1 MTVPEW
7 VKDTR
12 RNVYLGLMV
21 LLSGLGWYWGNG
33 LTGDYWYL
41 TWLAP
46 IPILIASLYRSPKT
60 SFWLAFAA
68 YFIGRLSWFA
78 YLETVVSFL
87 PAVLITLALPY
98 VFARII
104 VYSSTIMLTLDA
116 WYTVLAYPV
125 LMTSF
130 ECLVVTLSPDG
141 SATSMAYPQANV
153 LPLIQIA
160 SLTGILGITF
170 LVSFF
175 PSFFALC
182 WLAYQQKKSWLAKL
196 VSAAILLFSAS
207 FFFSIHRLSN
217 QSPKSGI
224 KVGLLTLAEKKHHK
238 NHQTSSQQVKS
249 VIHEY
254 AQAIAPLARQGTALV
269 LLPETA
275 LWLTPQNHQTVVSL
289 LKNIALQNHLQLV
302 VGLANYSHAH
312 ARNTALVINPNG
324 TVVADYIKNHLVSG
338 FERQF
343 TPGHQ
348 VGLFPLAGYKTGVA
362 ICKDLDF
369 PGYIREYGREKI
381 TILFV
386 PANDFRVDDWLHSRM
401 AILRGV
407 ENGFSVVRTARQGRL
422 TISDHFGRVLYE
434 ANSSG
439 GNKTLLVGNVSFV
452 HEETQYARLGNW
464 FGLLN
469 LLVGAYFLWLI
480 RVKKPFVTLANRQP
494 SNGW

>member
-1 MTVPEW
+1 MTVAES
-7 VKDTR
+7 VNDTR
-12 RNVYLGLMV
+12 RNVYLGLIV
-21 LLSGLGWYWGNG
+21 LLSGLGWYGGNG
-33 LTGDYWYL
+33 LTGAYWYL
-41 TWLAP
+41 AWLAP
-46 IPILIASLYRSPKT
+46 IPLLIGSFYRSPKT

-68 YFIGRLSWFA
+68 YFVGRLSWFA
-78 YLETVVSFL
+78 YLETVVSL
-87 PAVLITLALPY
+87 VPAVLLTLALPY

-104 VYSSTIMLTLDA
+104 VYSRTLILTLDA

-153 LPLIQIA
+153 VPLIQIA
-160 SLTGILGITF
+160 SLTGMLGITF

-175 PSFFALC
+175 PSFVAIC
-182 WLAYQQKKSWLAKL
+182 WLAYEQKKSWLANL
-196 VSAAILLFSAS
+196 VSAAIFVFSAS
-207 FFFSIHRLSN
+207 FFFSMHRLSN

-224 KVGLLTLAEKKHHK
+224 KVGLIALEEKKHHK
-238 NHQTSSQQVKS
+238 NYQVSIQQVKS
-249 VIHEY
+249 VINDY
-254 AQAIAPLARQGTALV
+254 AQAIAQLARQGTALV

-275 LWLTPQNHQTVVSL
+275 LWLTPENDQTVVAL
-289 LKNIALQNHLQLV
+289 LKSIALRNNLQLV
-302 VGLANYSHAH
+302 VGLANYSRTQAH
-312 ARNTALVINPNG
+312 NTALVINPDG
-324 TVVADYIKNHLVSG
+324 KVVADYRKNHLVRG

-348 VGLFPLAGYKTGVA
+348 VGLFSLAGYKTGVA

-369 PGYIREYGREKI
+369 PGYIRDYGRAKI

-422 TISDHFGRVLYE
+422 TISDPFGRVLYE

-439 GNKTLLVGNVSFV
+439 GDRTLLVGQVSFE
-452 HEETQYARLGNW
+452 HEDTQYAKTGNW

-469 LLVGAYFLWLI
+469 LLVGAYSLWLL
-480 RVKKPFVTLANRQP
+480 RVNRTLV
-494 SNGW
+494 